1 MAFTY
6 FFRDGQTLELIAQH
20 VVPDLSR
27 RRYINIWDAG
37 CAHGPEPYSLAI
49 TFRENMGHF
58 LFRNVKI
65 YATDI
70 DESNHFGEVIA
81 RGVYPDGEVKR
92 IPTELLGRYFSCA
105 GEPGRLQICEEV
117 RKAVQFYKHDL
128 LSLKAIREGFGL
140 IVCKNVLLHF
150 SPEQRVEVLRM
161 FHGALAEGGYLV
173 TEQTQKLPA
182 EIGHLFSQVTE
193 AGQVF
198 QKSNGISSEQT
209 RMKEVQFI

>member
-20 VVPDLSR
+20 VIPDLAS

-49 TFRENMGHF
+49 TFREHMGHF

-70 DESNHFGEVIA
+70 DESGSFGEMIA
-81 RGVYPDGEVKR
+81 RGVYPEGEVKR
-92 IPTELLGRYFSCA
+92 IPRELLDRYFSRA
-105 GEPGRLQICEEV
+105 EQPAYWQVCEEI
-117 RKAVQFYKHDL
+117 RKAVRFYKHDL
-128 LSLKAIREGFGL
+128 LSFKAIREGFGL

-150 SPEQRVEVLRM
+150 TPEQRVRVLQM
-161 FHGALAEGGYLV
+161 FYEALSDGGYLV
-173 TEQTQKLPA
+173 MEQTQKLPA
-182 EIGHLFSQVTE
+182 EVEQLFRRVTD

-198 QKSNGISSEQT
+198 QK
-209 RMKEVQFI
+209 M